1 MKFIDYSNDGN
12 VQVTYNQQIKPLIS
26 VIIPVYNSELYLKEC
41 LDSVINQTYKK
52 IEIICVDDGS
62 TDHSLDILNFYQK
75 KDSRIKVFTQENSGP
90 SAARN
95 KALDMAKGDYISFVD
110 SDDFLKPYTYS
121 TLIEYATQERSWD
134 LIIFGGNIVGERN
147 TYFEE
152 KLSTEYREYLDCKP
166 GTVVFGEKAARPFL
180 WLHFFKRELLEK
192 PEKIRFMEDINLG
205 EDQIFEFEYIPRAK
219 NVLVLDKKF
228 YNYRIE
234 NNASLMQLY
243 NNRRIKKTECHFTII
258 KTVIENWKKDGYYSL
273 YQDDIWTWAV
283 QLMYWTINDLPSE
296 FRKEYSIQMLDLMKT
311 YDVEEYLVSGSEVSH
326 YKELKK
332 WAESNTSSESDLN
345 LIKKK
350 IEQENFEIEE
360 TLKSKAFKLGKFFT
374 GKKKRLDIDKIIEV

>member
-152 KLSTEYREYLDCKP
+152 KLSTEYRKYLDCKP

-296 FRKEYSIQMLDLMKT
+296 FRKEYSIQMLDLMRT

>member
-110 SDDFLKPYTYS
+110 SDDFLKPDTYS

-152 KLSTEYREYLDCKP
+152 KLSTEYR
-166 GTVVFGEKAARPFL
+166 
-180 WLHFFKRELLEK
+180 
-192 PEKIRFMEDINLG
+192 
-205 EDQIFEFEYIPRAK
+205 
-219 NVLVLDKKF
+219 VL
-228 YNYRIE
+228 
-234 NNASLMQLY
+234 
-243 NNRRIKKTECHFTII
+243 
-258 KTVIENWKKDGYYSL
+258 
-273 YQDDIWTWAV
+273 
-283 QLMYWTINDLPSE
+283 
-296 FRKEYSIQMLDLMKT
+296 
-311 YDVEEYLVSGSEVSH
+311 
-326 YKELKK
+326 
-332 WAESNTSSESDLN
+332 
-345 LIKKK
+345 
-350 IEQENFEIEE
+350 
-360 TLKSKAFKLGKFFT
+360 
-374 GKKKRLDIDKIIEV
+374 

>member
-152 KLSTEYREYLDCKP
+152 KLSTEYREYSDCKP

-283 QLMYWTINDLPSE
+283 QLIYWTINDLPSE
-296 FRKEYSIQMLDLMKT
+296 FRKEYSIQMLDLMRT

>member
-12 VQVTYNQQIKPLIS
+12 VQVTYNQQIEPLIS

-62 TDHSLDILNFYQK
+62 TDHALDILNFYQK

-110 SDDFLKPYTYS
+110 SDDFLKPDTYS

-326 YKELKK
+326 YKEFKK

-350 IEQENFEIEE
+350 IEQETFHWGAPCSINCFY
-360 TLKSKAFKLGKFFT
+360 
-374 GKKKRLDIDKIIEV
+374 

>member
-1 MKFIDYSNDGN
+1 M
-12 VQVTYNQQIKPLIS
+12 
-26 VIIPVYNSELYLKEC
+26 
-41 LDSVINQTYKK
+41 DSVINQTYKK

-283 QLMYWTINDLPSE
+283 QLIYWTINDLPSE
-296 FRKEYSIQMLDLMKT
+296 FRKEYSIQMLDLMRT

>member
-1 MKFIDYSNDGN
+1 M
-12 VQVTYNQQIKPLIS
+12 
-26 VIIPVYNSELYLKEC
+26 
-41 LDSVINQTYKK
+41 
-52 IEIICVDDGS
+52 
-62 TDHSLDILNFYQK
+62 
-75 KDSRIKVFTQENSGP
+75 
-90 SAARN
+90 
-95 KALDMAKGDYISFVD
+95 
-110 SDDFLKPYTYS
+110 
-121 TLIEYATQERSWD
+121 
-134 LIIFGGNIVGERN
+134 
-147 TYFEE
+147 
-152 KLSTEYREYLDCKP
+152 
-166 GTVVFGEKAARPFL
+166 
-180 WLHFFKRELLEK
+180 
-192 PEKIRFMEDINLG
+192 G

-219 NVLVLDKKF
+219 NVLVLNKKF

-283 QLMYWTINDLPSE
+283 QLIYWTINDLPSE
-296 FRKEYSIQMLDLMKT
+296 FRKEYSIQMLDLMRT

-374 GKKKRLDIDKIIEV
+374 GKKKRLDIDKIIEM

>member
-41 LDSVINQTYKK
+41 LYSVINQTYKK

-152 KLSTEYREYLDCKP
+152 KLSTKYWEYLDCKP

-283 QLMYWTINDLPSE
+283 QLIYWTINDLPSE
-296 FRKEYSIQMLDLMKT
+296 FRKEYSIQMLDLMRT

>member
-1 MKFIDYSNDGN
+1 M
-12 VQVTYNQQIKPLIS
+12 
-26 VIIPVYNSELYLKEC
+26 
-41 LDSVINQTYKK
+41 
-52 IEIICVDDGS
+52 DDGS

-110 SDDFLKPYTYS
+110 SDDFLKPDTYS

-205 EDQIFEFEYIPRAK
+205 EDQILNLNIFQEQK
-219 NVLVLDKKF
+219 
-228 YNYRIE
+228 
-234 NNASLMQLY
+234 
-243 NNRRIKKTECHFTII
+243 
-258 KTVIENWKKDGYYSL
+258 
-273 YQDDIWTWAV
+273 
-283 QLMYWTINDLPSE
+283 MYWFLIRSFT
-296 FRKEYSIQMLDLMKT
+296 T
-311 YDVEEYLVSGSEVSH
+311 T
-326 YKELKK
+326 ELK
-332 WAESNTSSESDLN
+332 
-345 LIKKK
+345 IMHP
-350 IEQENFEIEE
+350 
-360 TLKSKAFKLGKFFT
+360 
-374 GKKKRLDIDKIIEV
+374 